1 MIRYIYAEDLHNFPT
16 LAHTMF
22 LDRADQFKTR
32 LGWDV
37 SVDEQ
42 GYERDEYDAQNP
54 LYVIWENADG
64 THGGSMRLL
73 PTVGQTM
80 VNDHFVHLTDGVRIE
95 SPFIW
100 ECTRFCLSR
109 DATPGVAAALMLAGG
124 EVMREFDI
132 EHFVGVFDARMV
144 RIYRRIGSSPEILG
158 SQGEGRERISVGLWE
173 FSAEAQASVAKSAG
187 ISPEMTRRW
196 FERSFNA
203 TEPTPMMD
211 LAVQAVAAA
220 AVPMRLAA

>member
-1 MIRYIYAEDLHNFPT
+1 MIRYIYAEDLHNFPK
-16 LAHTMF
+16 LSHTMF

-32 LGWDV
+32 LGWAV

-42 GYERDEYDAQNP
+42 GYERDEYDDHNP

-64 THGGSMRLL
+64 SHGGSMRLL

-80 VNDHFVHLTDGVRIE
+80 VNDHFLSLTDGVRIE

-109 DATPGVAAALMLAGG
+109 NATPGVAAALMLAGG
-124 EVMREFDI
+124 EVMNQFDI
-132 EHFVGVFDARMV
+132 DHFVGVFDARMV

-158 SQGEGRERISVGLWE
+158 SQGEGRDRISVGLWE
-173 FSAEAQASVAKSAG
+173 FTRDAQAHVAKSAG
-187 ISPEMTRRW
+187 ITPEMTRRW

-203 TEPTPMMD
+203 TEPAPLMAEMVT
-211 LAVQAVAAA
+211 AAA
-220 AVPMRLAA
+220 AENPFTQMAA